1 MRRSLFQ
8 HTLPRCL
15 TPSLFSTHSPDA
27 SLLPSS
33 AHTPPMPHSFPL
45 QHTLPRCLTPS
56 LSPSLS
62 PSPLHPSL
70 HPLPRPPPRRCP
82 PHPALQEGGSVLG
95 PGVAREE
102 RSPRGVCVC
111 VCVCVC
117 MCVCGLHSFHQV
129 KKAVMLHRHT

>member
-45 QHTLPRCLTPS
+45 SIPLSIP
-56 LSPSLS
+56 SPSLS
-62 PSPLHPSL
+62 PSPAQASSTPLPSTPSL
-70 HPLPRPPPRRCP
+70 AGGRLCPGARGSQRRAQP
-82 PHPALQEGGSVLG
+82 Q
-95 PGVAREE
+95 R
-102 RSPRGVCVC
+102 CVC
-111 VCVCVC
+111 VCVCLCVYVC
-117 MCVCGLHSFHQV
+117 VWSSFLSPGEKSCH
-129 KKAVMLHRHT
+129 ASPTYIT